1 MSLQE
6 TEKITQK
13 PSVCKR
19 IGNYLCSPGRQFTV
33 QSAAPTQFINK
44 NANDAVQEIA
54 IIGSDIP
61 NNDSI
66 YNEANRKSIGS
77 RIFDFLTDFAGSSLM
92 FLLTCAILVG
102 WAIAGG
108 ILGAPDE
115 WQIAMQDGSSIQCY
129 YSDS

>member
-1 MSLQE
+1 MSQQE
-6 TEKITQK
+6 SEKTTQK
-13 PSVCKR
+13 PGFFKR
-19 IGNYLCSPGRQFTV
+19 FGNYLCSPGRQFTV
-33 QSAAPTQFINK
+33 QSSAPTQFINK
-44 NANDAVQEIA
+44 NGNNAVQEVA

-61 NNDSI
+61 NNHSI
-66 YNEANRKSIGS
+66 YNEANRKSIGA

-92 FLLTCAILVG
+92 FLLTCAVLVG